1 MSRRDNRFDADGNYL
16 LPSEREEQEEDVV
29 GVYEGTDDTDLAQ
42 QIKDAYPTAD
52 DLTHKSLLRAK
63 KQANAAAAA
72 PPVSTNPASST
83 GAVLGGQLTVYS
95 APGMGNGVATPPG
108 SPLQTANWVG
118 DDSETCPI
126 TITLAPV
133 QQIGALSGLYTA
145 RQPGPRPYA
154 IIQFG
159 TRGMLVSAQ
168 VDIGTGCQLTVSG
181 SSCTVQVCL
190 DGYTAG
196 ANIPLGDQVSM
207 ILAGMVSAFSPI
219 FRTAPLTR
227 TIYFD
232 GAQAAAGSTIV
243 PPFAKS
249 VKFWR
254 NNSTSGPVTFTF
266 FDSGEPRY
274 TYTLPAT
281 TGDGVTGYMF
291 NPIPIDGSIVS
302 VAFSGADSG
311 QSCLIFELDL

>member
-63 KQANAAAAA
+63 KQANINAAA
-72 PPVSTNPASST
+72 PFTSTNPVSVLSGT
-83 GAVLGGQLTVYS
+83 LGGQLTVNS
-95 APGMGNGVATPPG
+95 GLGGGIGVATPPG
-108 SPLQTANWVG
+108 SPAQTANWVG

-133 QQIGALSGLYTA
+133 QQIGTFTLST
-145 RQPGPRPYA
+145 RRPGARPYA

-159 TRGMLVSAQ
+159 TRGMMVQAQ

-181 SSCTVQVCL
+181 SSCTVQVAL

-196 ANIPLGDQVSM
+196 ADIPLNDQISM
-207 ILAGMVSAFSPI
+207 ILAGMISAFNPI

-232 GAQAAAGSTIV
+232 GADAAAGIATV
-243 PPFAKS
+243 PPFAKN

-254 NNSTSGPVTFTF
+254 NDSTAGPVTFTF

-291 NPIPIDGSIVS
+291 NPIPLDGSIIS
-302 VAFSGADSG
+302 VGFNGAGTG